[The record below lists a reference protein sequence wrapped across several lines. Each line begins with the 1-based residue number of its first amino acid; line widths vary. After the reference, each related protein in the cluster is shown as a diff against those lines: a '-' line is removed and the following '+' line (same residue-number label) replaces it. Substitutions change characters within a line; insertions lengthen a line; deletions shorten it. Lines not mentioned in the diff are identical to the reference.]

1 MSDTRYDDQ
10 KLSANEEADVEAHLD
25 TRYDDQKLS
34 ANDEPDAD
42 DEVEAHIK
50 VD

>member
-10 KLSANEEADVEAHLD
+10 KLSAHEEADVEAHLD
-25 TRYDDQKLS
+25 TRYDDAKLS
-34 ANDEPDAD
+34 EPD

-50 VD
+50 ID

>member
-10 KLSANEEADVEAHLD
+10 KLSAHEEADVEAHLD